1 MRPTYS
7 TGVHRI
13 LAGAQEAAGKY
24 RHRFVH
30 TEYLLLG
37 LLQERNTATGI
48 LKSLGCER
56 EQLRKMCER
65 RCKRG
70 EHVMEGEI
78 KLTPRVQQIMALA
91 TEQMQNFGHEQLDSR
106 HVLLGILLEEEG
118 AAGEIL
124 RQAGITTEAVKA
136 AILNPQ
142 PEPAHS
148 RREAHRE
155 SHDKKPFWK
164 KLLRA

>member
-13 LAGAQEAAGKY
+13 LANAQEAAGKY

-37 LLQERNTATGI
+37 LLQERNSATGI
-48 LKSLGCER
+48 LKSLGLER
-56 EQLRKMCER
+56 DHLRKTCER

-78 KLTPRVQQIMALA
+78 KLTPRVQHIMALA
-91 TEQMQNFGHEQLDSR
+91 TEQMQAFGHEKLDSR
-106 HVLLGILLEEEG
+106 HILLGILLEEEG
-118 AAGEIL
+118 AAGKVL
-124 RQAGITTEAVKA
+124 REAGVTVEAVRT
-136 AILNPQ
+136 AILTPTSGQEASEREEYADRPQ
-142 PEPAHS
+142 RKS
-148 RREAHRE
+148 
-155 SHDKKPFWK
+155 FWQR
-164 KLLRA
+164 LLGT